1 MRKDTVSTL
10 KTCNSTSQRTLL
22 LFIASSF
29 RATLCTLPKPSIKF
43 SWVQLKFS
51 DHRAFFNNFYILK
64 GATTKNQYI
73 VTHTDTQIDLIPWTK
88 NMQIWNMDEKKTNG
102 WKTKRYCYCSHFEQ
116 IADFSIN
123 ERLSLNLQ
131 ICKSKNILHP
141 FD

>member
-73 VTHTDTQIDLIPWTK
+73 VTHTHANRFNPSD
-88 NMQIWNMDEKKTNG
+88 KKHANLKYG
-102 WKTKRYCYCSHFEQ
+102 WKENKRLKNKKILLLLPLWTDCRFFHKWETFFKS
-116 IADFSIN
+116 S
-123 ERLSLNLQ
+123 NLQ
-131 ICKSKNILHP
+131 K
-141 FD
+141 

>member
-73 VTHTDTQIDLIPWTK
+73 VTHTHANRFNPLD
-88 NMQIWNMDEKKTNG
+88 KKHANLKYG
-102 WKTKRYCYCSHFEQ
+102 WKENKRLKNKKILLLLPLWTDCRFFHKWETF
-116 IADFSIN
+116 F
-123 ERLSLNLQ
+123 
-131 ICKSKNILHP
+131 KS
-141 FD
+141 